1 MPRKPIHYIKK
12 LWSRLSSFREDF
24 VQCNK
29 RYYAPP
35 IPARGTRVN
44 VGHYCSVENSRQWP
58 RSPSCEEW

>member
-1 MPRKPIHYIKK
+1 MYAISGKTICHFCLSIMPRKPIHYIKK

-35 IPARGTRVN
+35 VSPL
-44 VGHYCSVENSRQWP
+44 SSSRQ
-58 RSPSCEEW
+58 SYG